1 MTPMRFIGSPLRKV
15 RGTQWTIPL
24 YILKKGHSREEELNP
39 QANKGSRDQFLSN
52 SDCTDSI
59 SSEQTEASI
68 EDNLVWLNDISTRLA

>member
-1 MTPMRFIGSPLRKV
+1 MRLIGSPLRKV

-24 YILKKGHSREEELNP
+24 YILKKVHRLEEELNP

-52 SDCTDSI
+52 SDCRDSN

-68 EDNLVWLNDISTRLA
+68 EDILV